1 MRLLLSVLASIVALA
16 DLAAAAPGDPRLLK
30 GALEWPATLNAETMA
45 VVRGD
50 DGVLYYVDASSTERL
65 GAPITGRVSVVAI
78 EGMKPQELSAVIIG
92 GGDSALTALE
102 TPLIPGE
109 VAASPRTDSID
120 DLWKVQGKVRGVTV
134 ADIVVETPQGQVV
147 RVDASKLSPWTRQT
161 LRPGD
166 EVKLFGVPQ
175 ADQRLV
181 ANGFIQLM
189 PAAPSASPASR

>member
-166 EVKLFGVPQ
+166 EVKLFGMPQ